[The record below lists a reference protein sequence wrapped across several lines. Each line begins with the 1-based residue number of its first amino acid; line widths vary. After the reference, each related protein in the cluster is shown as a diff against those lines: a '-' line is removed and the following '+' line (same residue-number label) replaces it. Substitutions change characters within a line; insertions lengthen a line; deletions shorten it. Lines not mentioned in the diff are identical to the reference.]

1 MTRTGTCIALAAA
14 SILALSPSAEAQT
27 TRPGTATSGRRPDA
41 PPRFPQPAKPG
52 PAGAERIAPQGFSVV
67 LVLGDLQ
74 NGTIQDTVPAAAR
87 KALTDMKDF
96 LPYKGY
102 RLLDVQWTLC
112 CGRGSSAA
120 PAISRLRGADGHE
133 YELSLV
139 TDLDSRNRLGVRF
152 VLRDPSAAVTIEEA
166 QSESITQLQREQARL
181 EEELSR
187 ARKTAQARFEVGT
200 GGPLNED
207 KNLQN
212 MESRLSEIKIRLAE
226 ARDRRVAQARR
237 TTSSRA
243 VIDTSF
249 TMDIGETVV
258 VGTSR
263 LAGGDKA
270 LIALLTAVANR

>member
-1 MTRTGTCIALAAA
+1 V
-14 SILALSPSAEAQT
+14 
-27 TRPGTATSGRRPDA
+27 
-41 PPRFPQPAKPG
+41 
-52 PAGAERIAPQGFSVV
+52 ERIAPQGFSVV

-74 NGTIQDTVPAAAR
+74 NGSIQDTVPAAAR

-112 CGRGSSAA
+112 CGRGSSS
-120 PAISRLRGADGHE
+120 PAISRLRGADGHD
-133 YELSLV
+133 YELSLA

-152 VLRDPSAAVTIEEA
+152 VLREPVTAATVEGTP
-166 QSESITQLQREQARL
+166 SESITQLQREQGRL
-181 EEELSR
+181 EQELTTARR
-187 ARKTAQARFEVGT
+187 AAQSKFEVGV
-200 GGPLNED
+200 GGPVNED
-207 KNLQN
+207 PNIRN
-212 MESRLSEIKIRLAE
+212 MESRLSEMKIRLAE
-226 ARDRRVAQARR
+226 ARDRRVAQSRKAS
-237 TTSSRA
+237 SSRA

-270 LIALLTAVANR
+270 LIALLTAVAERSNANR